1 LNLPQERVAAA
12 EDQGSVTQRSRAPP
26 NTLGPWFP
34 SRIEDFHVQRNARP
48 GTPIGRPKV
57 EGLSQDGNAVRWS
70 MMHRYRRG
78 GGFESFHY
86 WSSITSYQFLKVFNF
101 INWISKLPFLCRF
114 CSIMHDNISCSS
126 CCNMY

>member
-1 LNLPQERVAAA
+1 MDLLNQERVAA
-12 EDQGSVTQRSRAPP
+12 EDQAAVTQRSRAPA
-26 NTLGPWFP
+26 NTLGPSFP

-78 GGFESFHY
+78 GGFESIY
-86 WSSITSYQFLKVFNF
+86 IK
-101 INWISKLPFLCRF
+101 I
-114 CSIMHDNISCSS
+114 
-126 CCNMY
+126 